1 MGYGDFKLLAALG
14 AWFGLSALPT
24 IVLLSSLVGAV
35 IGIALIVTGRQRR
48 ETPMPFGPFLA
59 GAGLIHL
66 FYPDVLIG
74 WIAESCEMR
83 TERYVVGITGGI
95 GSGKSAVTDHLE
107 TKGITVVD
115 ADKVA
120 RVVVEPGTSGLAAIA
135 EHFGSDILLPD
146 GSLDRA
152 ALRKVVFDN
161 ADERKVLEGITHPRI
176 REEIARQLS
185 EASSPY
191 VVLASPLLLESGQN
205 SFANYVVVVDVPE
218 SVQLSR
224 TMARDD
230 NSEQLVK
237 SIMAAQ
243 LDRETRL
250 SRADT
255 SISNDGSLDE
265 LYTRVDDLHDDL
277 LARAGA

>member
-1 MGYGDFKLLAALG
+1 M
-14 AWFGLSALPT
+14 ST
-24 IVLLSSLVGAV
+24 
-35 IGIALIVTGRQRR
+35 Q
-48 ETPMPFGPFLA
+48 
-59 GAGLIHL
+59 
-66 FYPDVLIG
+66 
-74 WIAESCEMR
+74 
-83 TERYVVGITGGI
+83 RYVVGITGGI

-135 EHFGSDILLPD
+135 EYFGNDILLPD
-146 GSLDRA
+146 GGLDRA
-152 ALRKVVFDN
+152 ALRKLVFDN
-161 ADERKVLEGITHPRI
+161 PDERKVLEGITHPRI

-185 EASSPY
+185 EATSPY

-205 SFANYVVVVDVPE
+205 SFTDYVVVVDVPE

-255 SISNDGSLDE
+255 SVSNDGSLYE
-265 LYTRVDDLHDDL
+265 LYARVDALHDDL
-277 LARAGA
+277 LARADS

>member
-1 MGYGDFKLLAALG
+1 
-14 AWFGLSALPT
+14 
-24 IVLLSSLVGAV
+24 
-35 IGIALIVTGRQRR
+35 
-48 ETPMPFGPFLA
+48 
-59 GAGLIHL
+59 
-66 FYPDVLIG
+66 
-74 WIAESCEMR
+74 MR
-83 TERYVVGITGGI
+83 AERYVVGITGGI
-95 GSGKSAVTDHLE
+95 GSGKSAVTDYLE
-107 TKGITVVD
+107 TKGIKVVD

-152 ALRKVVFDN
+152 ALRRVVFDN

-176 REEIARQLS
+176 REEIARQLDD
-185 EASSPY
+185 EATSPY

>member
-1 MGYGDFKLLAALG
+1 
-14 AWFGLSALPT
+14 
-24 IVLLSSLVGAV
+24 
-35 IGIALIVTGRQRR
+35 
-48 ETPMPFGPFLA
+48 
-59 GAGLIHL
+59 
-66 FYPDVLIG
+66 
-74 WIAESCEMR
+74 MR

-185 EASSPY
+185 EATSPY

>member
-1 MGYGDFKLLAALG
+1 
-14 AWFGLSALPT
+14 
-24 IVLLSSLVGAV
+24 
-35 IGIALIVTGRQRR
+35 
-48 ETPMPFGPFLA
+48 
-59 GAGLIHL
+59 
-66 FYPDVLIG
+66 
-74 WIAESCEMR
+74 MR
-83 TERYVVGITGGI
+83 AERYVVGITGGI

-146 GSLDRA
+146 GGLDRA

>member
-1 MGYGDFKLLAALG
+1 
-14 AWFGLSALPT
+14 
-24 IVLLSSLVGAV
+24 
-35 IGIALIVTGRQRR
+35 
-48 ETPMPFGPFLA
+48 
-59 GAGLIHL
+59 
-66 FYPDVLIG
+66 
-74 WIAESCEMR
+74 MR
-83 TERYVVGITGGI
+83 AERYVVGITGGI
-95 GSGKSAVTDHLE
+95 GSGKSAVTDYLE

-185 EASSPY
+185 EATSPY

-265 LYTRVDDLHDDL
+265 LYPRVDDLHDDL